1 MNRALTTDLELL
13 EQIARQIREAAA
25 SHDWDI
31 LDDRLRQRVPVLER
45 IGRGMP
51 ETQGDPSAEGE
62 AKRRLA
68 GILAIDRDT
77 ERLLEVGRKTLE
89 EQLELVSTGTRGLAG
104 YGNGRGTQSKRIDER
119 G

>member
-1 MNRALTTDLELL
+1 MSRALMTDLEIL

-45 IGRGMP
+45 IGKRMP
-51 ETQGDPSAEGE
+51 EAQNDPSAEGE
-62 AKRRLA
+62 ARRRLA
-68 GILAIDRDT
+68 GILAIDRET

-104 YGNGRGTQSKRIDER
+104 YGGGHGAQSKRIDER